1 MRFPATSLT
10 KLVDNLSDIYSEKCR
25 DKNCKSECEFEGV
38 KNNKL
43 SYNCENCNRWMD

>member
-1 MRFPATSLT
+1 MRLPATSLT
-10 KLVDNLSDIYSEKCR
+10 KLVDNLSEIYSEKSR

-43 SYNCENCNRWMD
+43 SYNCENCNR